1 MVQFSSQANLCK
13 NSKNDA
19 GSSQDRG
26 SLHIWSSNKNP
37 SGLYLLKIFGDVF
50 PRNQKYHLVI
60 DIYFETSNYT
70 DKSVQIQ
77 MDIQFF

>member
-26 SLHIWSSNKNP
+26 SLHIWSFNKKP
-37 SGLYLLKIFGDVF
+37 SGLYLLKILEKFF
-50 PRNQKYHLVI
+50 LETRNYGI
-60 DIYFETSNYT
+60 IW
-70 DKSVQIQ
+70 
-77 MDIQFF
+77 